1 MRDRLLSTK
10 GSVRALFLAAAVLSF
25 SGALLE
31 GQAPVTYFYDALGRL
46 AGVVDG
52 NGESAVYVYDAV
64 GNLLAIERHS
74 NGTVGIVQF
83 TPSSGPIATTV
94 TISGTGFS
102 TTPSQNTLTFNGVA
116 ATVTGATAT
125 QLVATVPSG
134 ATTGTIAVTTPSGSA
149 SSGSPFTVTSSSN
162 APTITSFTPTIGTAG
177 TSVTI
182 TGTNFQTTAT
192 NNRTMFN
199 LRHAAV
205 TSSTATT
212 ISTAVP
218 TLAGSGRISV
228 HTPFGGAVGDD
239 FFIPPYPFTAADVGF
254 TGRWDVNQASI
265 MSIATANRIGLAVFD
280 GTAGHQLSLRGTNS
294 TFTGTVGCDA
304 SVSILKPDG
313 TVLSPAGCMEGNTG
327 FLDAV
332 TTPITGTYTIL
343 LDPSNTASGSITLTP
358 HDFLDVTGTIAPG
371 GSAVTAATE
380 TGKPGQNARYTFAG
394 TSSQRVSLRGTSGT
408 TGQILGCDIFASIVK
423 PDGNAIAPATCMEG
437 SGFIDATTLPLTG
450 TYTVLVDPAG
460 AIAPATVTLN
470 LYNVLPDVTGTISP
484 GGSAVTVTT
493 EAPGQNGILTF
504 SGTANQR
511 VLVIGTNGI
520 SGQVGITCD
529 VTSTIRKPDGSTL
542 ASACME
548 GSGIIDT
555 QTLPTSGTYS
565 ILVDPVLYV
574 TGSLTLTLTNVPA
587 DVTGMITADGTLVSA
602 TNTAAGQNAIYSFS
616 GTAGQRVS
624 LDVGSGPLATVTI
637 RRPNGS
643 SLGSGT
649 AGPWFIEPVTLLES
663 GTHTVVVDYWGANT
677 GTVPLRLYTV
687 PADFTGSVSV
697 NGGAASVSL
706 SPPGQNGAVT
716 FSGTANQQVTV
727 RVTNNTIAWV
737 KVTLRKPDGST
748 LTSLTS
754 GAGSFNLSQVTLPV
768 NGTYSIF
775 INPDAALT
783 GSLNV
788 AVTSP

>member
-10 GSVRALFLAAAVLSF
+10 GSVRALFLAAAVWSF

-149 SSGSPFTVTSSSN
+149 TSGGPFTVTSSSN

-177 TSVTI
+177 TPVTI
-182 TGTNFQTTAT
+182 TGTNFQTIAT

-199 LRHAAV
+199 LRHASV
-205 TSSTATT
+205 TSSTTT
-212 ISTAVP
+212 TVSTAVP

-228 HTPFGGAVGDD
+228 YTPFGGAVGND
-239 FFIPPYPFTAADVGF
+239 FFIPPYPFTTADVGF
-254 TGRWDVNQASI
+254 TSRWNVNEESI
-265 MSIATANRIGLAVFD
+265 VSIGTANRIGLAVFE
-280 GTAGHQLSLRGTNS
+280 GIAGHRLSLRGTNG
-294 TFTGTVGCDA
+294 TFTPASGCDVW
-304 SVSILKPDG
+304 VSILKPDG
-313 TVLSPAGCMEGNTG
+313 TVLSPAGCMEGGGG

-332 TTPITGTYTIL
+332 TTPISGTYTIL
-343 LDPSNTASGSITLTP
+343 VDPATTSSGNLTLKP
-358 HDFLDVTGTIAPG
+358 HDFLDVVGTIAPG
-371 GSAVTAATE
+371 GTVIAATE
-380 TGKPGQNARYTFAG
+380 AGKPGQNALYTFAG
-394 TSSQRVSLRGTSGT
+394 TSNQRVSLRGTSGT

-460 AIAPATVTLN
+460 AIAPGTVTLN
-470 LYNVLPDVTGTISP
+470 LYNVLPDVTGSITP

-493 EAPGQNGILTF
+493 ESPGQNGILTF
-504 SGTANQR
+504 AGTANQR
-511 VLVIGTNGI
+511 VLVVGTNGI

-529 VTSTIRKPDGSTL
+529 VSATIRKPDGSTL

-565 ILVDPVLYV
+565 ILVDPVLHV
-574 TGSLTLTLTNVPA
+574 TGSLTLALTNVPA
-587 DVTGMITADGTLVSA
+587 DVTGTITADGTLVSA

-624 LDVGSGPLATVTI
+624 LNVGTGPLATVTI
-637 RRPNGS
+637 RRPNGG

-663 GTHTVVVDYWGANT
+663 GTHTVEVDYWGINT

-687 PADFTGSVSV
+687 PADFSGSVTI
-697 NGGAASVSL
+697 NGGAAAVPL
-706 SPPGQNGAVT
+706 NPPGQNGSVT

-737 KVTLRKPDGST
+737 KVTLRKPDGTT

-754 GAGSFNLSQVTLPV
+754 GAASFNLTQVTLPV